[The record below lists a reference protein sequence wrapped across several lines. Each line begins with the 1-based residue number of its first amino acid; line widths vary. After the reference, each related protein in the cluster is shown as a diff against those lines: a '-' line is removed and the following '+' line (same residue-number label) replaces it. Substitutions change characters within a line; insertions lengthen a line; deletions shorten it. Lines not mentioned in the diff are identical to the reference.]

1 MDDFVKFIII
11 VFIIV
16 LGGTNIYCVT
26 NACPE
31 DMSKITIITVFAF
44 INILNVYFVI
54 KGISRYP
61 KDDLWKVIGVLL
73 LIPFFIYMYLCENKC
88 KEMSIP
94 TLFVTLPCVILILN
108 IYFLWTNDRRNMER
122 FKNRKIEFR

>member
-16 LGGTNIYCVT
+16 LGGTNIYCFT
-26 NACPE
+26 NECPE

-44 INILNVYFVI
+44 INVLNFYFVI

-61 KDDLWKVIGVLL
+61 KDDLWKVVGVLL
-73 LIPFFIYMYLCENKC
+73 FIPFVIYLYLCENKC

-94 TLFVTLPCVILILN
+94 TLFVTLPCVMLILN
-108 IYFLWTNDRRNMER
+108 IYFLWTNDRHMIER